1 MLTPFVDVSRP
12 ERLSSAE
19 ITSIVQAAGLQGKQ
33 WVHRIND
40 RWKWLTMVP
49 AVRKNRYIVLPVDF
63 EEAWKVCCLVIFG
76 SLSAVYT
83 PTHFS
88 LPLSSSKT
96 SNVPTRPWTSVC
108 IFISICL
115 LLIADAVLYLRR
127 PIVAV
132 DCTVVCAHDVSPPGT
147 LLTTLY
153 RLHCILLDNIVVTS
167 HACVSESGVFQRS
180 TL

>member
-1 MLTPFVDVSRP
+1 MLFSHIWLPKRRIYSDSFFSPTFF
-12 ERLSSAE
+12 
-19 ITSIVQAAGLQGKQ
+19 KQ
-33 WVHRIND
+33 NVKRAD
-40 RWKWLTMVP
+40 ETL
-49 AVRKNRYIVLPVDF
+49 DF
-63 EEAWKVCCLVIFG
+63 CMHL
-76 SLSAVYT
+76 
-83 PTHFS
+83 HF
-88 LPLSSSKT
+88 L
-96 SNVPTRPWTSVC
+96 
-108 IFISICL
+108 CL

-167 HACVSESGVFQRS
+167 HACVSEYGVFQRS